1 MKQSLLLASAILLF
15 VAPIANA
22 EETSFPEVCKS
33 DMAMDISADHSKMM
47 TGMTTEEHQKAGM
60 TGMMQMNKDMMQGMM
75 HKDPDVAFVCG
86 MIAHHMGAIDMSKVE
101 QKFGKNAWA
110 KEMAQKVI
118 DAQTRE
124 IADMTE
130 WLKTNAK

>member
-15 VAPIANA
+15 AAPIANA
-22 EETSFPEVCKS
+22 EDSSFPEVCKS
-33 DMAMDISADHSKMM
+33 DVKVDMSADHSRMM
-47 TGMTTEEHQKAGM
+47 TGMMTEEHQKAGM
-60 TGMMQMNKDMMQGMM
+60 TGMMQMDKDMM

-101 QKFGKNAWA
+101 LKNGKNAWT
-110 KEMAQKVI
+110 KDMARKVI

>member
-1 MKQSLLLASAILLF
+1 
-15 VAPIANA
+15 
-22 EETSFPEVCKS
+22 
-33 DMAMDISADHSKMM
+33 
-47 TGMTTEEHQKAGM
+47 
-60 TGMMQMNKDMMQGMM
+60 MMQMDKDMMQGMM

-101 QKFGKNAWA
+101 LKYGRNAWA

>member
-1 MKQSLLLASAILLF
+1 MKQCFLLASAILLF

-22 EETSFPEVCKS
+22 EDSSYPEVCKT
-33 DMAMDISADHSKMM
+33 DMVADMSADHSRMM
-47 TGMTTEEHQKAGM
+47 TGMMTEEHQKAGM
-60 TGMMQMNKDMMQGMM
+60 TGMMRMDKDMMQGMM

-86 MIAHHMGAIDMSKVE
+86 MIAHHLGAIDMSKVE
-101 QKFGKNAWA
+101 LKYGKDAWA

-124 IADMTE
+124 VADMTV